1 MTEVI
6 NYVSK
11 VASDLGLHEWTK
23 KLGQQHF
30 SVPGEHGT
38 LCGMPMLGNNYA
50 RAYSDMDKTPC
61 PICEEALVLRADS
74 MYSST
79 LPSHKNMDI

>member
-1 MTEVI
+1 MADVI

-11 VASDLGLHEWTK
+11 VASDLGLNEWTK

-30 SVPGEHGT
+30 SVPNEPTT

-50 RAYSDMDKTPC
+50 RAYGD
-61 PICEEALVLRADS
+61 
-74 MYSST
+74 
-79 LPSHKNMDI
+79 

>member
-1 MTEVI
+1 MADVI

-11 VASDLGLHEWTK
+11 VASDLGLFEWTK
-23 KLGQQHF
+23 KLAQQHF

-50 RAYSDMDKTPC
+50 RVYGDEDKTPC
-61 PICEEALVLRADS
+61 PICEEALIQRASND
-74 MYSST
+74 
-79 LPSHKNMDI
+79 

>member
-1 MTEVI
+1 MADVI

-11 VASDLGLHEWTK
+11 VASDLGLYEWTK

-50 RAYSDMDKTPC
+50 RAYSDADKTPC
-61 PICEEALVLRADS
+61 PICEETLIQRA
-74 MYSST
+74 SS
-79 LPSHKNMDI
+79 D

>member
-1 MTEVI
+1 MADVI

-11 VASDLGLHEWTK
+11 VASDLGLFEWTK

-50 RAYSDMDKTPC
+50 RVYGDEDKPPC
-61 PICEEALVLRADS
+61 PICEEALIQRASND
-74 MYSST
+74 
-79 LPSHKNMDI
+79 

>member
-1 MTEVI
+1 MADVI

-11 VASDLGLHEWTK
+11 VASDLGLYERTK

-50 RAYSDMDKTPC
+50 RAYSDADKTPC
-61 PICEEALVLRADS
+61 PICEEALIQRA
-74 MYSST
+74 SS
-79 LPSHKNMDI
+79 D

>member
-1 MTEVI
+1 MADVI

-11 VASDLGLHEWTK
+11 VASDLGLYEWTK

-50 RAYSDMDKTPC
+50 RAYSDADKTPC
-61 PICEEALVLRADS
+61 PICEEALIQRASND
-74 MYSST
+74 
-79 LPSHKNMDI
+79 

>member
-1 MTEVI
+1 MTEVK
-6 NYVSK
+6 NYISK
-11 VASDLGLHEWTK
+11 IANDLGLFEWTK

-50 RAYSDMDKTPC
+50 RVYSDADKTPC
-61 PICEEALVLRADS
+61 PICEEDVAYQASCKEL
-74 MYSST
+74 
-79 LPSHKNMDI
+79 DI

>member
-1 MTEVI
+1 MADVI

-11 VASDLGLHEWTK
+11 VASDLGLFEWTK

-30 SVPGEHGT
+30 SVPNEPTT

-50 RAYSDMDKTPC
+50 RAYGDEDKTPC
-61 PICEEALVLRADS
+61 PTCEEALVRRAS
-74 MYSST
+74 
-79 LPSHKNMDI
+79 NG

>member
-1 MTEVI
+1 MST
-6 NYVSK
+6 
-11 VASDLGLHEWTK
+11 AFFEWTK

-30 SVPGEHGT
+30 SMGSGST

-50 RAYSDMDKTPC
+50 RVYGDGDKTPC

-74 MYSST
+74 QT
-79 LPSHKNMDI
+79 MDV